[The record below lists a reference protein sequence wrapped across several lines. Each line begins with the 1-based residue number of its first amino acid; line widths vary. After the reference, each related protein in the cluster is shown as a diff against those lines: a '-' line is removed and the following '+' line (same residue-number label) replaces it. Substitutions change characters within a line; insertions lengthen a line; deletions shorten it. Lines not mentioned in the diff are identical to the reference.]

1 MLTDP
6 CTLIDETLD
15 HLETLSVL
23 FADEVD
29 ERIRRAGTTEPTTR
43 LCLEVQSGI
52 EALIPKL
59 KAAKVTQQSLHH
71 PGVCLNCED

>member
-1 MLTDP
+1 MFTDP
-6 CTLIDETLD
+6 CSLIDETLD

-29 ERIRRAGTTEPTTR
+29 ERIRRASSNEPTAQICR
-43 LCLEVQSGI
+43 EVQSSI

-59 KAAKVTQQSLHH
+59 KAARFTQQPQRYPPMCLH
-71 PGVCLNCED
+71 CDD